1 MANNLKFKKME
12 KKIIG
17 EVIKDEVIFQ
27 GLKVEEFGR
36 RINCERENCYKIF
49 KRTNMSI
56 LQLKE
61 ISKALNHNF
70 FEDIINNNIEMENPE
85 VMKDFYNR
93 RAVSQFHEIVPE
105 VLEELGRE
113 PIISFGRPSGLEKG
127 IKIPDF
133 TLTDYFI
140 TFTVG
145 ETFMERSPEHCKKSF
160 ISYDVKNKDNIE
172 IEVLHNE
179 WVKQNMP
186 LSNPVQINIKLDYK
200 TKEEWI
206 KTLKFAFEIYDY
218 CKRINRIRL

>member
-1 MANNLKFKKME
+1 ME

-17 EVIKDEVIFQ
+17 QRIKEVVIS
-27 GLKVEEFGR
+27 KKITHKEFAELLSVSD
-36 RINCERENCYKIF
+36 NYVFKIYNKSSLDTKF
-49 KRTNMSI
+49 LEI
-56 LQLKE
+56 

-70 FEDIINNNIEMENPE
+70 FEDIINGIVEMDNSE

-160 ISYDVKNKDNIE
+160 IGYDVKNKDNIE

-200 TKEEWI
+200 TKEEWL

>member
-1 MANNLKFKKME
+1 ME

-17 EVIKDEVIFQ
+17 QRIKEVVIS
-27 GLKVEEFGR
+27 KKITHKEFAELLSVSD
-36 RINCERENCYKIF
+36 NYVFKIYNKSSLDTKF
-49 KRTNMSI
+49 LEI
-56 LQLKE
+56 

-70 FEDIINNNIEMENPE
+70 FEDIINGIVEMDNSE

>member
-1 MANNLKFKKME
+1 ME

-17 EVIKDEVIFQ
+17 QRIKEVVIS
-27 GLKVEEFGR
+27 KKITHKEFAELLSVSD
-36 RINCERENCYKIF
+36 NYVFKIYNKSSLDTKF
-49 KRTNMSI
+49 LEI
-56 LQLKE
+56 

-70 FEDIINNNIEMENPE
+70 FEDNINGIVEMDNSE

-140 TFTVG
+140 TFTIG

-160 ISYDVKNKDNIE
+160 IGYDVKNKDNIE

-200 TKEEWI
+200 TKEEWL

>member
-1 MANNLKFKKME
+1 MK

-17 EVIKDEVIFQ
+17 QVIKDVVISKKLTHQ
-27 GLKVEEFGR
+27 EFAEL
-36 RINCERENCYKIF
+36 ILVSDNHVFKIYNKSSLDTKF
-49 KRTNMSI
+49 LEI
-56 LQLKE
+56 

-70 FEDIINNNIEMENPE
+70 FEDIINGIVEMENPE
-85 VMKDFYNR
+85 VMNDFYNR

-133 TLTDYFI
+133 ILTDYFI

-160 ISYDVKNKDNIE
+160 IGYDVKNKDNIE

-179 WVKQNMP
+179 RVKQNMS

>member
-1 MANNLKFKKME
+1 MK

-17 EVIKDEVIFQ
+17 QVIKDVVISKKLTHQ
-27 GLKVEEFGR
+27 EFAEL
-36 RINCERENCYKIF
+36 ILVSDNHVFKIYNKSSLDTKF
-49 KRTNMSI
+49 LEI
-56 LQLKE
+56 

-70 FEDIINNNIEMENPE
+70 FEDIINGIVEMENPE

-133 TLTDYFI
+133 ILTDYFI

-160 ISYDVKNKDNIE
+160 IGYDVKNKDNIE

>member
-1 MANNLKFKKME
+1 MK

-17 EVIKDEVIFQ
+17 QVIKDVVISKKLTHQ
-27 GLKVEEFGR
+27 EFAEL
-36 RINCERENCYKIF
+36 ILVSDNHVFKIYNKSSLDTKF
-49 KRTNMSI
+49 LEI
-56 LQLKE
+56 

-70 FEDIINNNIEMENPE
+70 FEDIINGIVEMENPE

-160 ISYDVKNKDNIE
+160 IGYDVKNKDNIE

-200 TKEEWI
+200 TKEEWL

>member
-1 MANNLKFKKME
+1 ME

-17 EVIKDEVIFQ
+17 QRIKEVVIS
-27 GLKVEEFGR
+27 KKITHKEFAELLSVSD
-36 RINCERENCYKIF
+36 NYVFKIYNKSSLDTKF
-49 KRTNMSI
+49 LEI
-56 LQLKE
+56 

-70 FEDIINNNIEMENPE
+70 FEDIINGIVEMDNSE
-85 VMKDFYNR
+85 VLKDFYNR

-140 TFTVG
+140 TFTIG

-160 ISYDVKNKDNIE
+160 IGYDVKNKDNIE

-200 TKEEWI
+200 TKEEWL

>member
-1 MANNLKFKKME
+1 MK

-17 EVIKDEVIFQ
+17 QVIKDVVISKKLTHQ
-27 GLKVEEFGR
+27 EFAEL
-36 RINCERENCYKIF
+36 ILVSDNHVFKIYNKSSLDTKF
-49 KRTNMSI
+49 LEI
-56 LQLKE
+56 

-70 FEDIINNNIEMENPE
+70 FEDIINGIVEMENPE

-133 TLTDYFI
+133 ILTDYFI

-160 ISYDVKNKDNIE
+160 IGYDVKNKDNIE

-179 WVKQNMP
+179 RVKQNMS

>member
-1 MANNLKFKKME
+1 ME

-17 EVIKDEVIFQ
+17 QRIKEVVIS
-27 GLKVEEFGR
+27 KKITHKEFAELLSVSD
-36 RINCERENCYKIF
+36 NYVFKIYNKSSLDTKF
-49 KRTNMSI
+49 LEI
-56 LQLKE
+56 

-70 FEDIINNNIEMENPE
+70 FEDIINGIVEMDNSE

-140 TFTVG
+140 TFTIG

-160 ISYDVKNKDNIE
+160 IGYDVKNKDNIE

-200 TKEEWI
+200 TKEEWL

>member
-1 MANNLKFKKME
+1 ME

-17 EVIKDEVIFQ
+17 QRIKEVVIS
-27 GLKVEEFGR
+27 KKITHKEFAELLSVSD
-36 RINCERENCYKIF
+36 NYVFKIYNKSSLDTKF
-49 KRTNMSI
+49 LEI
-56 LQLKE
+56 

-70 FEDIINNNIEMENPE
+70 FEDIINGIVEMDNSE

-133 TLTDYFI
+133 ILTDYFI

-160 ISYDVKNKDNIE
+160 IGYDVKNKDNIE

-179 WVKQNMP
+179 RVKQNMS

>member
-1 MANNLKFKKME
+1 ME

-17 EVIKDEVIFQ
+17 QRIKEVVIS
-27 GLKVEEFGR
+27 KKITHKEFAELLSVSD
-36 RINCERENCYKIF
+36 NYVFKIYNKSSLDTKF
-49 KRTNMSI
+49 LEI
-56 LQLKE
+56 
-61 ISKALNHNF
+61 ISKALIHNF
-70 FEDIINNNIEMENPE
+70 FEDIINGIVEMDNSE

-140 TFTVG
+140 TFTIG

-160 ISYDVKNKDNIE
+160 IGYDVKNKDNIE

-200 TKEEWI
+200 TKEEWL

>member
-1 MANNLKFKKME
+1 MK

-17 EVIKDEVIFQ
+17 QVIKDVVISKKLTHQ
-27 GLKVEEFGR
+27 EFAEL
-36 RINCERENCYKIF
+36 ILVSDNHVFKIYNKSSLDTKF
-49 KRTNMSI
+49 LEI
-56 LQLKE
+56 

-70 FEDIINNNIEMENPE
+70 FEDIINGIVEMENPE

>member
-1 MANNLKFKKME
+1 ME

-17 EVIKDEVIFQ
+17 QRIKEVVIS
-27 GLKVEEFGR
+27 KKITHKEFAELLSVSD
-36 RINCERENCYKIF
+36 NYVFKIYNKSSLDTKF
-49 KRTNMSI
+49 LEI
-56 LQLKE
+56 

-70 FEDIINNNIEMENPE
+70 FEDIINGIVEMDNSE

-140 TFTVG
+140 TFTIG

-160 ISYDVKNKDNIE
+160 IGYDVKNKDNIE

-179 WVKQNMP
+179 RVKQNMS

-200 TKEEWI
+200 TKEEWL

>member
-1 MANNLKFKKME
+1 MK

-17 EVIKDEVIFQ
+17 QVIKDVVISKKLTHQ
-27 GLKVEEFGR
+27 EFAEL
-36 RINCERENCYKIF
+36 ILVSDNHVFKIYNKSSLDTKF
-49 KRTNMSI
+49 LEI
-56 LQLKE
+56 

-70 FEDIINNNIEMENPE
+70 FEDIINGIVEMENPE

-133 TLTDYFI
+133 ILTDYFI

-160 ISYDVKNKDNIE
+160 IGYDVKNKDNIE

-179 WVKQNMP
+179 RVKQNMS

-200 TKEEWI
+200 TKEEWL

>member
-1 MANNLKFKKME
+1 ME

-17 EVIKDEVIFQ
+17 QRIKEVVIS
-27 GLKVEEFGR
+27 KKITHKEFAELLSVSD
-36 RINCERENCYKIF
+36 NYVFKIYNKSSLDTKF
-49 KRTNMSI
+49 LEI
-56 LQLKE
+56 

-70 FEDIINNNIEMENPE
+70 FEDIINGIVEMDNSE

-140 TFTVG
+140 TFTIG

-160 ISYDVKNKDNIE
+160 IGYDVKNKDNIE

>member
-1 MANNLKFKKME
+1 MK

-17 EVIKDEVIFQ
+17 QVIKDVVISKKLTHQ
-27 GLKVEEFGR
+27 EFAEL
-36 RINCERENCYKIF
+36 ISVSDNYVFKIYNKSSLDTKF
-49 KRTNMSI
+49 LEI
-56 LQLKE
+56 

-70 FEDIINNNIEMENPE
+70 FEDIINGIVEMENPE

-113 PIISFGRPSGLEKG
+113 PIISFGRPSGLEKD

-133 TLTDYFI
+133 TLTNYFI

-160 ISYDVKNKDNIE
+160 IGYDVKNKDNIE

>member
-1 MANNLKFKKME
+1 MK

-17 EVIKDEVIFQ
+17 QVIKDVVISKKLTHQ
-27 GLKVEEFGR
+27 EFAEL
-36 RINCERENCYKIF
+36 ILVSDNHVFKIYNKSSLDTKF
-49 KRTNMSI
+49 LEI
-56 LQLKE
+56 

-70 FEDIINNNIEMENPE
+70 FEDIINGIVEMENPE

-160 ISYDVKNKDNIE
+160 IGYDVKNKDNIE

-179 WVKQNMP
+179 RVKQNMS

>member
-1 MANNLKFKKME
+1 MK

-17 EVIKDEVIFQ
+17 QVIKDVVISKKLTHQ
-27 GLKVEEFGR
+27 EFAEL
-36 RINCERENCYKIF
+36 ILVSDNHVFKIYNKSSLDTKF
-49 KRTNMSI
+49 LEI
-56 LQLKE
+56 

-70 FEDIINNNIEMENPE
+70 FEDIINGIVEMDNSE

-140 TFTVG
+140 TFTIG

-160 ISYDVKNKDNIE
+160 IGYDVKNKDNIE

-200 TKEEWI
+200 TKEEWL

>member
-1 MANNLKFKKME
+1 MK

-17 EVIKDEVIFQ
+17 QVIKDVVISKKLTHQ
-27 GLKVEEFGR
+27 EFAEL
-36 RINCERENCYKIF
+36 ILVSDNHVFKIYNKSSLDTKF
-49 KRTNMSI
+49 LEI
-56 LQLKE
+56 

-70 FEDIINNNIEMENPE
+70 FEDIINGIVEMENPE

-140 TFTVG
+140 TFTIG

-160 ISYDVKNKDNIE
+160 IGYDVKNKDNIE

-179 WVKQNMP
+179 RVKQNMS

>member
-1 MANNLKFKKME
+1 ME

-17 EVIKDEVIFQ
+17 QRIKEVVIS
-27 GLKVEEFGR
+27 KKITHKEFAELLSVSD
-36 RINCERENCYKIF
+36 NYVFKIYNKSSLDTKF
-49 KRTNMSI
+49 LEI
-56 LQLKE
+56 

-70 FEDIINNNIEMENPE
+70 FEDIINGIVEMENPE

-140 TFTVG
+140 TFTIG

-160 ISYDVKNKDNIE
+160 IGYDVKNKDNIE

-200 TKEEWI
+200 TKEEWL

>member
-1 MANNLKFKKME
+1 ME

-17 EVIKDEVIFQ
+17 QRIKEVVIS
-27 GLKVEEFGR
+27 KKITHKEFAELLSVSD
-36 RINCERENCYKIF
+36 NYVFKIYNKSSLDTKF
-49 KRTNMSI
+49 LEI
-56 LQLKE
+56 

-70 FEDIINNNIEMENPE
+70 FEDIINGIVEMDNSE

-140 TFTVG
+140 TFTIG

-200 TKEEWI
+200 TKEEWL

>member
-1 MANNLKFKKME
+1 MK

-17 EVIKDEVIFQ
+17 QVIKDVVISKKLTHQ
-27 GLKVEEFGR
+27 EFAEL
-36 RINCERENCYKIF
+36 ILVSDNHVFKIYNKSSLDTKF
-49 KRTNMSI
+49 LEI
-56 LQLKE
+56 

-70 FEDIINNNIEMENPE
+70 FEDIINGIVEMDNSE

-140 TFTVG
+140 TFTIG

-160 ISYDVKNKDNIE
+160 IGYDVKNKDNIE